1 MLEKYKTYLF
11 DLDDTLLDFRA
22 SEALAFRRIIENL
35 HNQGELKTELD
46 YDTLYAYY
54 KVENKKLWDLFD
66 CGKVDKDTLKVK
78 RFDLLIKKFN
88 LKASAQDL
96 SDSYLHALPDAVVL
110 LDHAIEV
117 LKFLKERAEIGII
130 TNGIEFVQ
138 HKRIERSSIKELVDF
153 VCVSEAC
160 GHAKPDIRFFEY
172 AARHARDFKKENAVI
187 IGDRYEADIVGGH
200 RFGIDTCWFNH
211 DELTIE
217 RPIHTYE
224 IRSLKDLYTL

>member
-88 LKASAQDL
+88 LKASAEDL

-138 HKRIERSSIKELVDF
+138 HKRIERSGIKELVDF

-172 AARHARDFKKENAVI
+172 AAIHARDFKKENAVI